1 MPQGLEGF
9 NLYTV
14 INIFIYIGLVVYLV
28 YTLLVLRQVQIM
40 TATFDLP
47 GEKLMKLFG
56 VVHTLLVAVILL
68 LAFAIL

>member
-1 MPQGLEGF
+1 MPALVDGF
-9 NLYTV
+9 NLYTI
-14 INIFIYIGLVVYLV
+14 INVFIYIALVIYFV

-47 GEKLMKLFG
+47 GERLMKLFG
-56 VVHTLLVAVILL
+56 IMHSLLVAAILL